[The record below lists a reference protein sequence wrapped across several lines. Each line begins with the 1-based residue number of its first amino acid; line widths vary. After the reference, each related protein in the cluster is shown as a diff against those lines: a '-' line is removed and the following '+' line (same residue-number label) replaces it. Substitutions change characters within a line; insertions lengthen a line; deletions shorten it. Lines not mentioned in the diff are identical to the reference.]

1 MMAWL
6 KSFTLAPQFL
16 WFLWLLPVIVILYL
30 LKLRRTEAV
39 ISSTMLWM
47 KSLQD
52 LTANSPF
59 QKLRKN
65 LLLLLQLLI
74 ILLAVFAL
82 ARPYAK
88 MEGLSG
94 SHYCLVID
102 HSASMQTLEGED
114 GKTRL
119 ELAKEKAL
127 ELIDNLERGDKA
139 MVVSFSENAEVKCEM
154 TDDDY
159 RLRAAINSIEPHD
172 TRSNIRDVMMMAAS
186 LSPDNPDIP
195 STMPDLQL
203 ILLSDGQ
210 ITDLEDIGARARD
223 VVFQK
228 IGETSYNAGVVAL
241 SMRENDSQDEMHQT
255 LVSLYN
261 AHFEVIETTL
271 TLYLNDSAIG
281 VEEVQLAPEGMTDTV
296 FQHPDFQEG
305 MMRVELDLDDRL
317 AVDNQAWMTI
327 QPAQVI
333 KVLLVSDTNS
343 SNSFYLKRA
352 LGVIS
357 DVELSEMSPSAY
369 QTIEGY
375 DLTIF
380 DGFAPEILPQ
390 GSSVYINAF
399 PKLEGLLPGEVI
411 EAPPIL
417 GVDRKH
423 PVMRY
428 LSPENVGIGSAT
440 QFAVPPGSF
449 ELMTTNGTPLIADVS
464 RNARQLLI
472 IGFDISD
479 SDWPLKLSFPL
490 FMQNVVN
497 WVPRTSTSAQQ
508 FVQSGTPIEF
518 AAQDNESELSIK
530 KPDGI
535 TSNIV
540 VAPTHPVYYGDTA
553 LVGAYSVSQGESR
566 YSIAVNLSSIEESN
580 IKPSDTLSFG
590 RGTIQATQKPLRT
603 TREFWPILVLIAL
616 IILQFEW
623 WIYSKRAWI

>member
-1 MMAWL
+1 MTTWL
-6 KSFTLAPQFL
+6 KSFILAPQFL
-16 WFLWLLPVIVILYL
+16 WLLWLLPVVIILYL

-65 LLLLLQLLI
+65 LLLLLQLI
-74 ILLAVFAL
+74 ILFLAIVAL

-102 HSASMQTLEGED
+102 HSASMQTIEGENGD
-114 GKTRL
+114 SRL
-119 ELAKEKAL
+119 DLAKEKAL

-139 MVVSFSENAEVKCEM
+139 MIVSFSENAEVKCEM

-159 RLRAAINSIEPHD
+159 RLRAAINSIEAHD

-186 LSPDNPDIP
+186 LSPDNPDVP

-210 ITDLEDIGARARD
+210 ITDLDEIGARARD

-228 IGETSYNAGVVAL
+228 IGETTYNAGVVAL
-241 SMRENDSQDEMHQT
+241 SMRESEVQDDMQQT
-255 LVSLYN
+255 LVSVYN
-261 AHFEVIETTL
+261 AHNEAIDTTL

-281 VEEVQLAPEGMTDTV
+281 IEEIQLAPNGMTDTV
-296 FQHPDFQEG
+296 FGHPDFQEG
-305 MMRVELDLDDRL
+305 MMRVELDLVDRL
-317 AVDNQAWMTI
+317 EVDNQAWMTI

-333 KVLLVSDTNS
+333 KVLLVSNTNS

-352 LGVIS
+352 LALNPE
-357 DVELSEMSPSAY
+357 VELSEISPDAY
-369 QTIEGY
+369 QTIEGF

-380 DGFAPEILPQ
+380 DGYVPDVLPQ
-390 GSSVYINAF
+390 GTSVYINVF
-399 PKLEGLLPGEVI
+399 PSVEGLVPGEDI

-440 QFAVPPGSF
+440 QFTVPPGSF
-449 ELMTTNGTPLIADVS
+449 ELMTTNGTPLIADIS
-464 RNARQLLI
+464 RNARQMLV
-472 IGFDISD
+472 IGFDISN

-490 FMQNVVN
+490 FIQNVVN
-497 WVPRTSTSAQQ
+497 WVPRKSTADQQ

-518 AAQDNESELSIK
+518 SAQREETDLTIQ
-530 KPDGI
+530 KPNGEKNNLVI
-535 TSNIV
+535 S
-540 VAPTHPVYYGDTA
+540 PTHPVYYGDTA
-553 LVGAYSVSQGESR
+553 LVGSYVVHKGDSE
-566 YSIAVNLSSIEESN
+566 YDIAVNLGSVQESN
-580 IKPSDTLSFG
+580 IAPSDTLSFG
-590 RGTIQATQKPLRT
+590 RGTIQSTQKPLRT
-603 TREFWPILVLIAL
+603 TREFWPILVLVAL
-616 IILQFEW
+616 IILQLEW